1 MDAQPKEPIGA
12 GRQASST
19 GKTIL
24 IDGYNLG
31 LEKGTGVAT
40 YARNLS
46 YEVHELGH
54 RVSVLY
60 GNRSSYQ
67 RDELLNEISFF
78 DGPVEPNK
86 FFAFVELAKQALRGG
101 LSYNARPVPISGR
114 VVTQSFSSQLP
125 YFDALHNSNQIFKNA
140 QAAFSIWKRL
150 INVRLDEQP
159 DLAHWTYP
167 LPVKLVGRPNIY
179 TLHDLVPLRL
189 PYTTLDNKRRYLKLM
204 RLLRDKADHIV
215 TVSENSKRDLVEL
228 IGIPEDRITNTYQS
242 VSIPAKY
249 REKPEEQVE
258 REIEGI
264 TGCDYKEY
272 FLFWGS
278 LEPKKNIGRII
289 EAYLSSDVDTPLII
303 IGAQAWKEDK
313 ELALLN
319 VAKRSPEAEPQEKG
333 RPPRAHAG
341 NTRRRRNQKQIIR
354 MDYVPFSML
363 VSLIRGAKAALFPS
377 LYEGFGLPALEA
389 MLLNTPVICS
399 NTSSLP
405 EVVGDAAY
413 MVDPYDPQAITEAIR
428 ALDADADMRA
438 DLIKRGA
445 AQAAKYSPENHRTR
459 LQSVY
464 EKFL

>member
-1 MDAQPKEPIGA
+1 M
-12 GRQASST
+12 
-19 GKTIL
+19 